1 VTFMQLTFDEQL
13 KMMKRLVPEWAIQTD
28 SRVAHGKPW
37 VPHEYVTHM
46 LDTVF
51 GPDCWNFEVGAIKPI
66 TLPNNDQLIYVPGKM
81 TVKFADGAIVTRSDV
96 GIGLVQARID
106 SPDLSDLGIDSF
118 ETGYK
123 SATTDALKGCAAD
136 LGRCFRPIQNPNMAS
151 AIATGRFESELQ
163 DVFPDGVRTKEAQ
176 VEFLKHL
183 VPVWAIQRDSKVANG
198 KPWVPHEY
206 VVHLL
211 DLVFGASHWSFEIA
225 DVIPSPL
232 PNGELLVYVPG
243 QLSATFADGS
253 QAVRSDV
260 GIGVVR
266 LRKNADDLSATPTEN
281 FETGFKSAITDA
293 LKGCAGDLGRCFRPM
308 LSEAMQNAITRGFF
322 ENEVALLRPLPNPEQ
337 TLEDNKRALGRD
349 DGDLVSASEQG
360 KAPVPQAIVRKYA
373 DDTLVS
379 NNVSEIEAFDAF
391 VKLHSGVVPVNIQVL
406 RDWHRL
412 HTQKTTKAAAPNGK
426 KPIAVAA

>member
-1 VTFMQLTFDEQL
+1 MQLTLDEQV

-28 SRVAHGKPW
+28 NRVAHGKPW

-51 GPDCWNFEVGAIKPI
+51 GPECWSFEVGAIKPI

-96 GIGLVQARID
+96 GIGVVQARID
-106 SPDLSDLGIDSF
+106 SPNLSDLGADTF

-136 LGRCFRPIQNPNMAS
+136 LGRCFRPMQNPNMAS
-151 AIATGRFESELQ
+151 AIANGRFESELQ

-176 VEFLKHL
+176 VEYLKHL

-206 VVHLL
+206 VTHLL

-225 DVIPSPL
+225 DVIPSSL

-243 QLSATFADGS
+243 RLTATFVDGS
-253 QAVRSDV
+253 VAIRSDV

-266 LRKNADDLSATPTEN
+266 MRKNADDLGATPTEN

-308 LSEAMQNAITRGFF
+308 LSETMASLISRGFF
-322 ENEVALLRPLPNPEQ
+322 DNEVALLRPLPDPEQ

-349 DGDLVSASEQG
+349 GGDLVAAATESPATPS
-360 KAPVPQAIVRKYA
+360 PVPPRQYA
-373 DDTLVS
+373 DGVLVS
-379 NNVSEIEAFDAF
+379 DKPSEIGAFDLF
-391 VKLHSGVVPVNIQVL
+391 RQTHGGVVPVNIQVL
-406 RDWHRL
+406 RDWHLL
-412 HTQKTTKAAAPNGK
+412 HTQKTAKATTPNGK

>member
-1 VTFMQLTFDEQL
+1 MQLTLDEQL

-28 SRVAHGKPW
+28 SRVAHGKPY
-37 VPHEYVTHM
+37 VQHEYVTHM

-51 GPDCWNFEVGAIKPI
+51 GADCWNFEVGAIKPI

-81 TVKFADGAIVTRSDV
+81 AVRFADGTHVVRSDV
-96 GIGLVQARID
+96 GIGLVQAKID

-136 LGRCFRPIQNPNMAS
+136 LGRCFRPMQNPNMAS
-151 AIATGRFESELQ
+151 AIANGRFESELQ
-163 DVFPDGVRTKEAQ
+163 DIFPDGTRTKDAQ
-176 VEFLKHL
+176 VKYLKQL

-206 VVHLL
+206 ATHLL

-225 DVIPSPL
+225 DVIPSSL

-243 QLSATFADGS
+243 RLTVTFVDGS
-253 QAVRSDV
+253 VAVRSDV

-266 LRKNADDLSATPTEN
+266 LKKNADDLSATPTEN

-308 LSEAMQNAITRGFF
+308 LSETMQNAITRGFF
-322 ENEVALLRPLPNPEQ
+322 ENEVALLRPLPDPEQ
-337 TLEDNKRALGRD
+337 TLDDNKRTLGRD
-349 DGDLVSASEQG
+349 DGDLVAASD
-360 KAPVPQAIVRKYA
+360 QAQSQATQPSVRKYA
-373 DDTLVS
+373 DGLLVS
-379 NNVSEIEAFDAF
+379 DNASEIEAFDLF
-391 VKLHSGVVPVNIQVL
+391 RQTHEGVVPVNIQVL

>member
-1 VTFMQLTFDEQL
+1 MQLTLDEQL
-13 KMMKRLVPEWAIQTD
+13 KMVKRLVPEWAVLQD
-28 SRVAHGKPW
+28 VRVAHGRPY
-37 VPHEYVTHM
+37 VQHEYVTHM

-51 GPDCWNFEVGAIKPI
+51 GPDRWSFEVGVIKPI

-81 TVKFADGAIVTRSDV
+81 TVKFADGAIVARSDV
-96 GIGLVQARID
+96 GIGLVQAKID
-106 SPDLSDLGIDSF
+106 SPDLSDLGADTF

-136 LGRCFRPIQNPNMAS
+136 LGRCFRPMQNPNMAS
-151 AIATGRFESELQ
+151 AITSGRFESELQ

-176 VEFLKHL
+176 VEFLKRL

-211 DLVFGASHWSFEIA
+211 DLVFGAQQWSFEIG
-225 DVIPSPL
+225 DVIPSSL

-243 QLSATFADGS
+243 RLNAMFVDGS

-266 LRKNADDLSATPTEN
+266 LKKNADDLSATPTEL

-293 LKGCAGDLGRCFRPM
+293 MKGCAGDLGRCFRPM

-322 ENEVALLRPLPNPEQ
+322 ENEVALLRPLPDPEQ
-337 TLEDNKRALGRD
+337 TLADNKRALGRD
-349 DGDLVSASEQG
+349 DGDLVAANEQG
-360 KAPVPQAIVRKYA
+360 KATAPKPLVRKYA
-373 DDTLVS
+373 DETLVS
-379 NNVSEIEAFDAF
+379 DNASEIEAFDAF
-391 VKLHSGVVPVNIQVL
+391 MKIHGGVVPVNIQVL

-412 HTQKTTKAAAPNGK
+412 HTQKQTRTAKTAPNGK